1 MFARPKFPV
10 FIDAVVLEIDQ
21 FERPSTLRAVL
32 KDEKGSIMSSLDAAI
47 EKDQTNVSWK
57 GLNDLPYGVYS
68 LELSDGERETRVR
81 MIKRV

>member
-21 FERPSTLRAVL
+21 HECPSALKAVL

-47 EKDQTNVSWK
+47 EKGQTNLSWK

-68 LELSDGERETRVR
+68 LELSDGEQETRVR